1 MKKRKNKK
9 IFKIRSKKLN
19 IYYNIQKSIPLKRK
33 KVRLNVIKKYTETG
47 LYVRDYFLSKIF
59 RLFRVYKNMIFLFKK
74 KALSSKMKSVI
85 FKNYNYFLVM
95 IKFVKTLNTDIKF
108 YFNKCMLLNRNF
120 KINSFIEKKSKTK
133 YSNKRSST
141 KVFRKK
147 KIVNVAKKKRKK
159 FRKYE
164 YLFKTAAV
172 KELVSSYFN
181 FSYYSKSMFSRK
193 LSTIYNLKYFL
204 TKLFSKFT
212 KAGNK
217 GFSKRI
223 LFSFFT
229 FLKKK
234 YFISM
239 NIYGWLKAY
248 MIQIFLKLVPIF
260 GYMFIKY
267 RRDFLKVPK
276 VFRYSHRSFNNG
288 VSISIG

>member
-1 MKKRKNKK
+1 M
-9 IFKIRSKKLN
+9 S
-19 IYYNIQKSIPLKRK
+19 
-33 KVRLNVIKKYTETG
+33 
-47 LYVRDYFLSKIF
+47 
-59 RLFRVYKNMIFLFKK
+59 
-74 KALSSKMKSVI
+74 
-85 FKNYNYFLVM
+85 
-95 IKFVKTLNTDIKF
+95 
-108 YFNKCMLLNRNF
+108 
-120 KINSFIEKKSKTK
+120 
-133 YSNKRSST
+133 
-141 KVFRKK
+141 
-147 KIVNVAKKKRKK
+147 
-159 FRKYE
+159 
-164 YLFKTAAV
+164 
-172 KELVSSYFN
+172 
-181 FSYYSKSMFSRK
+181 SRK

-288 VSISIG
+288 VSISIGWLKKGISKRPEKTLFLKLISELESIRTNKSESVKMKKDYYFEIKNNFRKVWRRLSLIK